1 MKNFDPVFQGELSG
15 SYTLNASSS
24 ISASYALTASYALNG
39 GGGGSYTLTAGAIS
53 GLGVGIVSSSNQIL
67 PIATSSVTN
76 FDNEVSRSA
85 AGFGFGSGGGGGSY
99 TLTAGAISDLGAEIL
114 SASSGDLIF
123 SGSMNVSG
131 SVTADEFITG
141 ESAIGSPTITA
152 ATNLNLSAS
161 NAVVVQ
167 GAFFRLSQLDNSD
180 TGSFVAQDGDMFY
193 NTDRK
198 KFMGYSGSAW
208 HEISLS

>member
-24 ISASYALTASYALNG
+24 ISASYALTASYALN
-39 GGGGSYTLTAGAIS
+39 
-53 GLGVGIVSSSNQIL
+53 
-67 PIATSSVTN
+67 
-76 FDNEVSRSA
+76 
-85 AGFGFGSGGGGGSY
+85 GGGGGSY